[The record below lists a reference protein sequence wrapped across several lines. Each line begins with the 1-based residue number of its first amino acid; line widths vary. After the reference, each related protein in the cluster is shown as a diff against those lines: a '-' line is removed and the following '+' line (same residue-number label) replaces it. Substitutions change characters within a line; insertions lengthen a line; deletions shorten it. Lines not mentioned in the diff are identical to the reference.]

1 MTTARRGKSTD
12 KSDIDSQKSAVEI
25 LTFKLTVF
33 KKSANPLKQWRIEN
47 KQTPNEKKKLIH
59 C

>member
-47 KQTPNEKKKLIH
+47 KQTPNEKKS
-59 C
+59 